1 VTGLDVQRLADFC
14 HDIRWDAIPS
24 PVRSMARTLLVDTL
38 GCLVGGLRYP
48 QVQALAER
56 LGADA
61 VGAAPFGRLVTWGA
75 AATWLDADSGG
86 SFHPQGHRMPPV
98 PTAHPAPHVLPVLL
112 HHAAQESR
120 SDVDLLEAFVAA
132 MEVGLRFGV
141 GTTLRPGF
149 HPHGIHGPVAA
160 AVAQSLLTGL
170 DRQTTAHAILLGLSQ
185 PLSATLT
192 VPMRGGTVRNI
203 WTGLGTFLGAQSAV
217 RASGGAVGDV
227 DVARRLFDGAVATD
241 LDLEEIQGDLGTRW
255 RMLDSYL
262 KPYACA
268 RRIHPML
275 DAFGE
280 AVNSSGR
287 ELGPGLAA
295 EIVGVDVTTF
305 AFAASLSAR
314 EVDSDMHARFSLPTC
329 VSALAVHGRLVAD
342 NFLPAKLADTRVA
355 ATASMVNLSE
365 HADFTAALPF
375 ERPASV
381 TIRWRDGSTSSA
393 TVRNAR
399 GNPDHPLS
407 VDEVLRKFEGNAGAT
422 VDPQIAASLVRGGG
436 SEDDSTADLAAVARR
451 LVEEGPSGLG

>member
-1 VTGLDVQRLADFC
+1 
-14 HDIRWDAIPS
+14 
-24 PVRSMARTLLVDTL
+24 
-38 GCLVGGLRYP
+38 
-48 QVQALAER
+48 
-56 LGADA
+56 
-61 VGAAPFGRLVTWGA
+61 
-75 AATWLDADSGG
+75 
-86 SFHPQGHRMPPV
+86 
-98 PTAHPAPHVLPVLL
+98 
-112 HHAAQESR
+112 
-120 SDVDLLEAFVAA
+120 
-132 MEVGLRFGV
+132 
-141 GTTLRPGF
+141 
-149 HPHGIHGPVAA
+149 
-160 AVAQSLLTGL
+160 
-170 DRQTTAHAILLGLSQ
+170 
-185 PLSATLT
+185 
-192 VPMRGGTVRNI
+192 
-203 WTGLGTFLGAQSAV
+203 
-217 RASGGAVGDV
+217 
-227 DVARRLFDGAVATD
+227 FDGAVATD